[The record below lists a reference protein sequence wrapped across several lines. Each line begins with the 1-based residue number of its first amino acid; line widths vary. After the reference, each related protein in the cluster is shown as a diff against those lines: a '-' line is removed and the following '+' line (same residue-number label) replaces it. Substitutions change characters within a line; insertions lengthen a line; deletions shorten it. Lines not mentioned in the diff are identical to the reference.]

1 MVLLDE
7 IVEVLH
13 LADDDCRAVRL
24 VVPLDG
30 G

>member
-1 MVLLDE
+1 MVLLDD

-24 VVPLDG
+24 VVPQDG